1 MSEVKTVRQ
10 RRQEKAAQTR
20 TRMIDAAYR
29 LFTQR
34 GYTATTMTDVAAEAG
49 VAVQT
54 LYFAFRTKA
63 ELLQNVYERAVI
75 GGADAP
81 PEQQPWY
88 AAMVSTPDLKQALRI
103 LIDAVA
109 DVLARTAPLD
119 DYVKAT
125 SHDPEPARIRAHNER
140 LRRDS
145 WARFVDQLAAKAP
158 LRPELTRQQATDIL
172 LMLMG
177 PASYQTLVGE
187 YGWTPDQWRDWCHHA
202 TSTMLFA
209 EPGNTTPR
217 PDRPLAEHG
226 KPTRKR
232 RPAS

>member
-1 MSEVKTVRQ
+1 MGEVKAGRQ
-10 RRQEKAAQTR
+10 NRQGKAAQTR
-20 TRMIDAAYR
+20 ARMIDAAYR

-34 GYTATTMTDVAAEAG
+34 GYPATTMADIAVEAG

-54 LYFAFRTKA
+54 LYFTFRTKA

-75 GGADAP
+75 GDADGP

-88 AAMVSTPDLKQALRI
+88 AAMVATPDLDEALRV
-103 LIDAVA
+103 LVDAVA

-119 DYVKAT
+119 DYVKTA

-140 LRRDS
+140 LRRES
-145 WARFVDQLAAKAP
+145 WSQFVELLAAKAP
-158 LRPELTRQQATDIL
+158 LRPGLPRRQATDIL

-187 YGWTPDQWRDWCHHA
+187 YGWTSGQWRDWCRQA
-202 TSTMLFA
+202 V
-209 EPGNTTPR
+209 
-217 PDRPLAEHG
+217 LAMIFSE
-226 KPTRKR
+226 TR
-232 RPAS
+232 

>member
-1 MSEVKTVRQ
+1 MDEVKTGRQ
-10 RRQEKAAQTR
+10 SRQQRAAQTR
-20 TRMIDAAYR
+20 ARMIDAAYR

-34 GYTATTMTDVAAEAG
+34 GYPATAMADIAAEAG

-54 LYFAFRTKA
+54 LYFSFRTKA

-75 GGADAP
+75 GDADAP

-88 AAMVSTPDLKQALRI
+88 GRMVATPDVGEALRV

-119 DYVKAT
+119 DYVKAA
-125 SHDPEPARIRAHNER
+125 SYDPEPSRIRAHNER

-145 WARFVDQLAAKAP
+145 WSQFVEHLTAKAP
-158 LRPELTRQQATDIL
+158 LRPGLSQQQATDIL

-177 PASYQTLVGE
+177 PASYQTLVGD
-187 YGWTPDQWRDWCHHA
+187 YGWTPQQWRDWCHEA
-202 TSTMLFA
+202 VSLMLFTGK
-209 EPGNTTPR
+209 PSTTPIQ
-217 PDRPLAEHG
+217 G
-226 KPTRKR
+226 KRSSSPRKR
-232 RPAS
+232 PGTQ